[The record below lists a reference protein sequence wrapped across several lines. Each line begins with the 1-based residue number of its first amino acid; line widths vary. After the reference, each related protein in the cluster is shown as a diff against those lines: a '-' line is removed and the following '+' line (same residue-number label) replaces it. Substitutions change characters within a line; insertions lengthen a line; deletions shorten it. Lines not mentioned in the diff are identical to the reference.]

1 MAKINKFL
9 ISVHQDGFSWENFES
24 KVEPSIKDGFLT
36 VKLANETR
44 SYNLQK
50 VNQYKVQ
57 YETEE

>member
-24 KVEPSIKDGFLT
+24 KVEPVIKDGWLT
-36 VKLANETR
+36 VQLQNGYR

-50 VNQYKVQ
+50 VNQYTVRF
-57 YETEE
+57 ETEE

>member
-24 KVEPSIKDGFLT
+24 KVEPVIKDGWLT
-36 VKLANETR
+36 VQLQNGSR

-50 VNQYKVQ
+50 VNQYTVKFD
-57 YETEE
+57 TEE

>member
-24 KVEPSIKDGFLT
+24 KENPVIHDGWLIIKLSNGL
-36 VKLANETR
+36 R
-44 SYNLQK
+44 SYNLQR
-50 VNQYKVQ
+50 VNQYTVR